1 MSFLDGQYVFD
12 SDLNRLLHGVKGNG
26 VLEGLAVSEAST
38 PAMKVVGAAGS
49 AIINGTKITKTASTE
64 LTIADADP
72 DKPRK
77 DIVVLS
83 SDGTLSVVAGTPEEA
98 APSGQEGP
106 YTYQP
111 KPPDIP
117 ADSIILAEIWV
128 APGATA
134 IYNEDIVDKRVFISG
149 GEIHHYYTV
158 FEGTEAYTTSTTYVD
173 LGNMAITQTFP
184 SCKVLI
190 IGFSSNFVTEEN
202 GVTGWLG
209 IEVDGSIVREGAYE
223 REGGARVFAVIASV
237 ETFSA
242 GSHTIKLKFKTGG
255 EAAGKG
261 LFSCYKGKGERGLIV
276 IATER

>member
-12 SDLNRLLHGVKGNG
+12 SDLNRLLHGVKGDG

-38 PAMKVVGAAGS
+38 PAMKVVVAPGS
-49 AIINGTKITKTASTE
+49 AIINGTKITKSTSTE

-83 SDGTLSVVAGTPEEA
+83 SDGTLSVVTGTSEEA

-134 IYNEDIVDKRVFISG
+134 IYNEDITDKRVIVK
-149 GEIHHYYTV
+149 EV
-158 FEGTEAYTTSTTYVD
+158 
-173 LGNMAITQTFP
+173 
-184 SCKVLI
+184 
-190 IGFSSNFVTEEN
+190 SNFAKMKT
-202 GVTGWLG
+202 
-209 IEVDGSIVREGAYE
+209 GAYL
-223 REGGARVFAVIASV
+223 S
-237 ETFSA
+237 
-242 GSHTIKLKFKTGG
+242 
-255 EAAGKG
+255 
-261 LFSCYKGKGERGLIV
+261 LIH
-276 IATER
+276 I